1 MDAKEI
7 SVANEFST
15 RPFGRFR
22 SDGPDSGERFR
33 DDFLEPALAQF
44 GVVTVNLDGTLG
56 YGSSFLEEAFGG
68 LVRVKGLSAKDL
80 RARMRIVS
88 SRPSYERRVWQFI
101 LEARPA

>member
-1 MDAKEI
+1 MDAIEV
-7 SVANEFST
+7 SVAKEFST

-33 DDFLEPALAQF
+33 DECLVPALEKYKMVAI
-44 GVVTVNLDGTLG
+44 NLDDTLG

-68 LVRVKGLSAKDL
+68 LVRIKGYSARDL
-80 RARMRIVS
+80 QARLRIVS

-101 LEARPA
+101 LEAKPE